1 MAVLLI
7 LTSIFIARF
16 KGPIGP
22 VAADYLTFAIT
33 EAETNDGQCLIIE
46 LDTPGGLDQSMRDII
61 QAIMNSKVPVCV
73 YVFPAG
79 ARAASAGAFI
89 LLSAHISAMAPGTNA
104 GAAHPVSMGGQ
115 KIDSIM
121 REKVTN
127 DAAAYAISLA
137 DKRGRNKRWAEDIV
151 RKSIS
156 TPAKKAV
163 RIRAV
168 DLLAE
173 DEEDL
178 LKQLDGRTIE
188 TAAGPKTIKTA
199 DQPIRRVQMS
209 IKHKFLLIMTNPN
222 IAYILLLIGIYG
234 LFFELQNPG
243 AIFPGVMGTIALIL
257 AFYSFQM
264 LPINYAGVALIVLAG
279 ILFILELQIPSHG
292 LLTIGGLISFV
303 LGSLILFESDV
314 PYLRTSMGLIAIAAI
329 ITGLFFLLVV
339 GLGIRAQFKRPKT
352 GTEGLVGVYGTARTQ
367 VKKTG
372 TVLVH
377 GELWKAESEE
387 AIKAGTKIVVT
398 EVKEG
403 MVLKVKPA
411 E

>member
-1 MAVLLI
+1 MPVLL
-7 LTSIFIARF
+7 TFTAIFIARF

-22 VAADYLTFAIT
+22 VASDYLTNAIA
-33 EAETNDGQCLIIE
+33 EAELSEGQCLIIE
-46 LDTPGGLDQSMRDII
+46 MDTPGGLDESMRDII
-61 QAIMNSKVPVCV
+61 QAILNSEVPVCV
-73 YVFPAG
+73 YVFPSG

-89 LLSAHISAMAPGTNA
+89 LLSAHIAAMAPGTNA
-104 GAAHPVSMGGQ
+104 GAAHPVSMGGE

-121 REKVTN
+121 REKMTN

-137 DKRGRNKRWAEDIV
+137 DKRKRNKRWAEDIV

-156 TPAKKAV
+156 TPAKEAV
-163 RIRAV
+163 RIGAV

-173 DEEDL
+173 NEDDL
-178 LKQLDGRTIE
+178 IDKLDGRE
-188 TAAGPKTIKTA
+188 TKTESGEKVIKTT
-199 DQPIRRVQMS
+199 DQPVRRVPMS
-209 IKHKFLLIMTNPN
+209 IKHKLLLILTNPN
-222 IAYILLLIGIYG
+222 IAYVLLLIGIYG

-243 AIFPGVMGTIALIL
+243 AIFPGVLGTIALIL

-264 LPINYAGVALIVLAG
+264 LPINYAGVALIILAA
-279 ILFILELQIPSHG
+279 ILFILELQITSHG
-292 LLTIGGLISFV
+292 LLTIGGIISFI
-303 LGSLILFESDV
+303 LGSIILFESDV
-314 PYLRTSMGLIAIAAI
+314 PYLRTSMSLIAIAAI
-329 ITGLFFLLVV
+329 VTGLFFLLIV

-352 GTEGLVGVYGTARTQ
+352 GTEGLVGVPGIAKTQ

-377 GELWKAESEE
+377 GELWNAESDEV
-387 AIKAGTKIVVT
+387 IKAGTKIVVT

-403 MVLKVKPA
+403 MLLKVKKA